1 MDEKAIAQALFK
13 PKHGKKAKLSEK
25 TVYFREILQKILV
38 FVLGLGVGVQI
49 LACVAGVISYSSPS
63 ENSVAAEAA
72 LWLSAI
78 CLVSIAT
85 PISVQNTI
93 SLFNLKR
100 TSIGDS
106 ASMAKLS
113 RKLTLSS
120 VTSVL
125 LVLSYLLLI
134 VCDGLHLSDDAQV
147 AQGLEPKLTLS
158 ALVLNFFVC
167 ALTIGAWVVLVF
179 GQGSADR

>member
-1 MDEKAIAQALFK
+1 MDEKAIAQILFK

-25 TVYFREILQKILV
+25 TVYFRDILQKILV

-49 LACVAGVISYSSPS
+49 LACVAGVISRSSPS
-63 ENSVAAEAA
+63 ANSLAAEAA

-100 TSIGDS
+100 TQIGDS
-106 ASMAKLS
+106 ASTAKLS
-113 RKLTLSS
+113 KKLTLSS
-120 VTSVL
+120 ITSVL
-125 LVLSYLLLI
+125 LVLSYLVLI
-134 VCDGLHLSDDAQV
+134 VCDGLHLSDDCQQS
-147 AQGLEPKLTLS
+147 QGFEPKLSLA

-167 ALTIGAWVVLVF
+167 AFTIGAWVVLVF
-179 GQGSADR
+179 GQGSANR